1 MKRQEGASGGNL
13 KGLMK
18 EVARTLL
25 EAKERVMIFIDG
37 SNLFHA
43 CNQIK
48 FKIDLVKLVNVL
60 VGDRYLVRPY
70 YYTAFNPQKQEQI
83 KFLHALQ
90 SKGFCVKAIPLKRR
104 GDRFIEKG
112 VDVALVTDLISMAFR
127 NAYDTA
133 ILVSGDYDFIEAIR
147 IVMSLGKRVEVAMF
161 THATNDEL
169 RRIADKFI
177 PLEEFT
183 EEIQRE

>member
-1 MKRQEGASGGNL
+1 MSEENL
-13 KGLMK
+13 KDLAK
-18 EVARTLL
+18 EVVKTLL
-25 EAKERVMIFIDG
+25 GARERVMIFIDG

-43 CNQIK
+43 CNQIG

-70 YYTAFNPQKQEQI
+70 YYTAFNPRKQEQI

-90 SKGFCVKAIPLKRR
+90 NQGFCVKAIPLKKR

-112 VDVALVTDLISMAFR
+112 VDVALVTDLVSMAFR

-147 IVMSLGKRVEVAMF
+147 IVMALGKRVEVAMF

-169 RRIADKFI
+169 RRTADRFI
-177 PLEEFT
+177 PLEKLA
-183 EEIQRE
+183 EEIRREE